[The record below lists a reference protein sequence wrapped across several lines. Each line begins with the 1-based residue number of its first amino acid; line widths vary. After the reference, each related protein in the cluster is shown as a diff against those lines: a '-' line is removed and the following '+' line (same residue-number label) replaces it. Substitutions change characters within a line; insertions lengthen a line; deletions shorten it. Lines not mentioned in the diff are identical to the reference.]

1 MEEWEEEGEQKR
13 RRGGEERRRRRVEAE
28 KEEMMRGDGENK
40 RKIREKSADNKYTVI
55 REAPAGL
62 SFGQARV
69 TSREFWG
76 RGIIKW
82 KATLIQRAGLVG
94 KNSSNEAHR
103 MFLPF

>member
-13 RRGGEERRRRRVEAE
+13 RRGGERRRRRVEAE

-55 REAPAGL
+55 LRG
-62 SFGQARV
+62 
-69 TSREFWG
+69 TSRIEFRTG
-76 RGIIKW
+76 TSDKPRILGTRNNKVEGN
-82 KATLIQRAGLVG
+82 TDSEAGLVG